1 MRLSRLAPLSL
12 CALAI
17 AACGDAAQPVAA
29 TPDAPACEARAT
41 VDLQVGQTR
50 ALTPDEAA
58 CFRLAAHP
66 GARYAL
72 AAFDSRSVEGARSGP
87 EAGTQGEAVY
97 TLGDGS
103 PMAPTVVPSF
113 SRSSDDDAAAAT
125 DLTVRAS
132 ASTAANDPFARA
144 TPWREG
150 ERFALRRP
158 DRDETAT
165 ARIIKIH
172 GGRFAFAVIE
182 ADEGSHARRF
192 LEQADE
198 AAEFLLRHGVPVWE
212 RVFGAARPVTSAGA
226 GQLLV
231 VFASWSPDQ
240 GAGLASTQARPDGSG
255 IGSLVW
261 MNLEMR
267 PGVRDHFETY
277 DFTTYRL
284 KILAHEITHAWQ
296 MRWAY
301 DAQPA
306 GPRSVSFGPV
316 WAAEGTADL
325 LSLDLVRRFLG
336 VGLTANY
343 DWSAQ
348 LRTLNRNIA
357 YAMEPAD
364 TRGRLAR
371 GYFDASSFLRDLQ
384 LRLVRRGMQ
393 PEDALAEVAR
403 GAVEG
408 WFGVDGAGVRRQG
421 LTARMRAALDPRWEP
436 ADAVLLWTLTQAVD
450 DQTSVP
456 DLNNAAY
463 ARVSDGDAQYAWKP
477 AVDDLEAGRAFAYEV
492 RGTPGGS
499 FYVRLKDGGR
509 GGVFS
514 ARSTLTGARWML
526 VRSK

>member
-1 MRLSRLAPLSL
+1 
-12 CALAI
+12 
-17 AACGDAAQPVAA
+17 
-29 TPDAPACEARAT
+29 
-41 VDLQVGQTR
+41 LQVGQTR

-58 CFRLAAHP
+58 CFRLAAHS

-72 AAFDSRSVEGARSGP
+72 AAFDTRSVEGARSGP
-87 EAGTQGEAVY
+87 ESGPQGEAVY

-103 PMAPTVVPSF
+103 PMAPTIVPSF
-113 SRSSDDDAAAAT
+113 VRAEEIDAASPG
-125 DLTVRAS
+125 DLRVRAS
-132 ASTAANDPFARA
+132 ASTAPGDPFARA

-150 ERFALRRP
+150 ERFPLRRH
-158 DRDETAT
+158 DRAETAT
-165 ARIIKIH
+165 ARVIKLH

-182 ADEGSHARRF
+182 DDEGSHTRRF
-192 LEQADE
+192 LDQATE
-198 AAEFLLRHGVPVWE
+198 AMEFLVRQGVPVWE
-212 RVFGAARPVTSAGA
+212 RAFGPAAPVTSAGA

-231 VFASWSPDQ
+231 VFASWAPEG
-240 GAGLASTQARPDGSG
+240 GAGIASTQANPDGSG
-255 IGSLVW
+255 VGSVVW

-277 DFTTYRL
+277 DFASYRL
-284 KILAHEITHAWQ
+284 KVLAHEITHAWQ

-301 DAQPA
+301 DTQPA
-306 GPRSVSFGPV
+306 GPRAVSFGPV
-316 WAAEGTADL
+316 WALEGAADL
-325 LSLDLVRRFLG
+325 VSLDLVRRFLG

-384 LRLVRRGMQ
+384 LRLVRRGRT
-393 PEDALAEVAR
+393 PDDALAEVAR

-450 DQTSVP
+450 DQTGVP
-456 DLNNAAY
+456 ELNNAAY
-463 ARVSDGDAQYAWKP
+463 ARVSDDDAQYAWKP

-499 FYVRLKDGGR
+499 FYVRLKDGGK

-526 VRSK
+526 VRSR